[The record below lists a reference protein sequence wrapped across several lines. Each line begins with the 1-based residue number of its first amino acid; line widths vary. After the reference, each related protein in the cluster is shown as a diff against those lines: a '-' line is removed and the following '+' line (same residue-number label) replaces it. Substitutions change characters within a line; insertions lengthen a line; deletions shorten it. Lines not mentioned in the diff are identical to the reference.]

1 MIAVSAG
8 LFPGIPDA
16 PREGRQ
22 GAASD
27 VEVLAAQCR
36 QLVRRRALWSAASS
50 FVPIPGIDFITDVAV
65 LSRLIADINARF
77 GLTDADH
84 AGSRA
89 GQRRFDRVF
98 AYRLATSATSM
109 LTARVITPSLLISVL
124 KLAGLR
130 LTMME
135 ATRLVP
141 LVGQA
146 IAAGIAY
153 LALTR
158 IADRHIDDCL
168 ATIARVGATPP
179 SSP

>member
-1 MIAVSAG
+1 MFAASAG
-8 LFPGIPDA
+8 LFAGIPGGSHA
-16 PREGRQ
+16 KAKS
-22 GAASD
+22 GAHGL
-27 VEVLAAQCR
+27 EVLAVECR

-77 GLTDADH
+77 GLTGAEY
-84 AGSRA
+84 AGDRT
-89 GQRRFDRVF
+89 GRRRFDRVL

-109 LTARVITPSLLISVL
+109 LTARIVTPGLLISVL
-124 KLAGLR
+124 RLAGLR

-153 LALTR
+153 VALTR

-168 ATIARVGATPP
+168 AAVARRHDRSTAK
-179 SSP
+179 

>member
-1 MIAVSAG
+1 MIAASAF
-8 LFPGIPDA
+8 LFPRFSNAGK
-16 PREGRQ
+16 Q
-22 GAASD
+22 GKSASGDHAVVAA
-27 VEVLAAQCR
+27 ECR

-77 GLTDADH
+77 GLEDVDRTVDRP
-84 AGSRA
+84 GR
-89 GQRRFDRVF
+89 RRFDRVL

-109 LTARVITPSLLISVL
+109 LTARFVTPGLLISVL
-124 KLAGLR
+124 RLAGLR

-141 LVGQA
+141 LAGQA

-158 IADRHIDDCL
+158 IADRHIEDCL
-168 ATIARVGATPP
+168 ATIARRDRQP
-179 SSP
+179 SG

>member
-1 MIAVSAG
+1 MIAASAG
-8 LFPGIPDA
+8 LFAGIPGGLHANAKSGPHDF
-16 PREGRQ
+16 
-22 GAASD
+22 
-27 VEVLAAQCR
+27 EVLSVECR

-77 GLTDADH
+77 GLTGADH
-84 AGSRA
+84 AGERT
-89 GQRRFDRVF
+89 GRRRFDRVL

-109 LTARVITPSLLISVL
+109 LTARIVTPSLLISVL
-124 KLAGLR
+124 RLAGLR

-141 LVGQA
+141 LIGQA

-153 LALTR
+153 VALTR

-168 ATIARVGATPP
+168 AAVARRHDR
-179 SSP
+179 SPAK

>member
-1 MIAVSAG
+1 MIAASAG
-8 LFPGIPDA
+8 LFARIPHA
-16 PREGRQ
+16 PRANGEQ
-22 GAASD
+22 VANDPEA
-27 VEVLAAQCR
+27 LAAACR

-77 GLTDADH
+77 GLTNADH
-84 AGSRA
+84 ASHSA
-89 GQRRFDRVF
+89 GRRRFDRVA
-98 AYRLATSATSM
+98 AYRIATSATSM
-109 LTARVITPSLLISVL
+109 LTARIVTPSLLISVL
-124 KLAGLR
+124 RLAGLR
-130 LTMME
+130 LTVME

-158 IADRHIDDCL
+158 LADRHIDDCL
-168 ATIARVGATPP
+168 AAVARRKDP
-179 SSP
+179 SPVR